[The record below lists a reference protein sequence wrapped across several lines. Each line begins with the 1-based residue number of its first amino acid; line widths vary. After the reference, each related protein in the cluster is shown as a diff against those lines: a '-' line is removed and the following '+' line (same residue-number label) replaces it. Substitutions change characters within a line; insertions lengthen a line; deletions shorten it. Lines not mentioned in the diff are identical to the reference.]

1 MSCLDGRWLVG
12 KIIGV
17 CNQKGG
23 VGKTTTSVNLS
34 ASLAAARKKVL
45 MVDLDPQGNATTGS
59 GIDKNNLEWTVYDVL
74 AQEAPIQ
81 QVIQSTPFDYDVL
94 PANGDLTAAE
104 VFLLTQENKEF
115 RLKEALQQVVDQ
127 YDFIVIDC
135 PPSLNMLTVN
145 ALVAANSVMI
155 PMQCEYYALEGL
167 ASLVDTINMISETL
181 NPELKIDGLLR
192 TMFDPRNSLS
202 NDVSKHLLEQFP
214 NQVYRSIIPRNVR
227 LAEAPSHG
235 LPVTVYDKK
244 SRGALAYLTLA
255 GEIIRRKLS
264 SSEEKMVVALESVI
278 EESAADETA
287 SVE

>member
-1 MSCLDGRWLVG
+1 MG

-81 QVIQSTPFDYDVL
+81 QVIQATPFGYDVL

-104 VFLLTQENKEF
+104 VFLLTQDNKEK
-115 RLKEALQQVVDQ
+115 RLKEALAQVVDQ
-127 YDFIVIDC
+127 YDFVIIDC

-214 NQVYRSIIPRNVR
+214 RQVYRSIIPRNVR

-255 GEIIRRKLS
+255 GEIILRKIPS
-264 SSEEKMVVALESVI
+264 MAEATITEPEVSVAEI
-278 EESAADETA
+278 DADET
-287 SVE
+287 V